1 MRQKKVPIFSA
12 SACGYNVLI
21 FCKVIKTKVDDFK
34 RTFKLNSVAIRFTGP
49 AFCLRKRT
57 LRLHFAFAGI
67 SSVRS
72 YFAFADIHSAS
83 RIPSLVSVPRTKHLH

>member
-34 RTFKLNSVAIRFTGP
+34 RTLKIINSVITQKNAKNCYSFFIFSP
-49 AFCLRKRT
+49 F
-57 LRLHFAFAGI
+57 
-67 SSVRS
+67 
-72 YFAFADIHSAS
+72 
-83 RIPSLVSVPRTKHLH
+83 

>member
-34 RTFKLNSVAIRFTGP
+34 RTLKIINSVKTK
-49 AFCLRKRT
+49 C
-57 LRLHFAFAGI
+57 
-67 SSVRS
+67 
-72 YFAFADIHSAS
+72 YFIKKA
-83 RIPSLVSVPRTKHLH
+83 KK